1 MKKIKS
7 FLTVFLVA
15 LLFIS
20 SASFSTIKAENGN
33 NEGTNQ
39 EGQNVESEPK
49 EIKTYEVHYVAI
61 AAYYVD
67 QFDVPE
73 EVVEL
78 MPADHTAITNEVVD
92 PKQPSATS
100 VGSWTFTGY
109 EPGWAVVTDEDLWF
123 YGVWVDSEATEDDT
137 SASGMRR
144 EATITSGFGGG
155 WSLRDNTG
163 GDYYTGTH
171 EFLLNGEEAYC
182 IDIDRMVPNAGTAY
196 TSSGTDN
203 GRVAGIIMMG
213 EKNNMSHAAIQATVW
228 NYLHTQK
235 GTSHR
240 FTAGGENVDY
250 TSSAYDDSNYNCY
263 INTYEPNVSAQTFA
277 TSGGYSLKS
286 GSLKVKKKAAEG
298 FNYTK
303 NCSANYSLKG
313 AVYGVYTDQ
322 NCTNLKGTLTTKADG
337 STNAMTITTAG
348 TYYVKEIT
356 ASPGFMLD
364 TAVHS
369 VSVSLGS
376 TTTVTS
382 TETPY
387 KDPTYITLKKK
398 SSNDNGYVDYLDT
411 AEFTVKYYNVTPD
424 TTNLTGKIPVYTWVF
439 KSEFEANPTN
449 PDEKMAVV
457 RFNKDYLISGD
468 ETLFTDDGLKI
479 PLGVFTIEETKAPQT
494 YARDENIYMGK
505 AEIEN
510 NRIKITI
517 QGGNHLEVQQTQ
529 LEQLEDVLILKTT
542 AIFEENNSDRY
553 FADGYVHI
561 NDIVEYENL
570 EEGKYYQLV
579 GQLVEK
585 EVDVETLYTQ
595 VDFDA
600 GNCTEDQIGTRKS
613 VTYKEGS
620 VIQTSSTIFSPGIDL
635 NPAEP
640 EEDEDASTTNP
651 DTTDPD
657 ATGNTGTGTG
667 NTGTDPVNPTEPQE
681 PEEEQVA
688 GKGEATVQFYLDV
701 DNYGGKDFVVYETL
715 YEVSVQE
722 TETTDGTKE
731 PLIVENE
738 ETGKKEY
745 VLDETKQ
752 TKKLTYHE
760 DLNDEGQTV
769 HVDPLY
775 KADFILYKNSNFSK
789 NHKLNGAYFHVTT
802 KRTKRDGRVVEQDLG
817 NFVTGAIYYEA
828 DPETEFVVEVSSD
841 IKYFEDGD
849 NYVMPDPIVD
859 EETGEETPAVT
870 IKSYTSKYNK
880 KLDKNVVAATDL
892 EDGIYYAKTTIPT
905 EDGKEQEVEKWYVSK
920 GMIYLP
926 KQAEDTEISFVELI
940 APAGYYLDSKTYTY
954 SVGHDYTLER
964 VENYRTNIFIVIP
977 QTGIDG

>member
-7 FLTVFLVA
+7 FLTVFLSV
-15 LLFIS
+15 LLLVN
-20 SASFSTIKAENGN
+20 ATSFNLVNANDGN
-33 NEGTNQ
+33 TSEANQ
-39 EGQNVESEPK
+39 EGQNVESEPE

-73 EVVEL
+73 EVVAL
-78 MPADHTAITNEVVD
+78 MPADHTAVTNEVVD

-100 VGSWTFTGY
+100 VDSWTFTGY
-109 EPGWAVVTDEDLWF
+109 EPGWAVVEDEDLWF
-123 YGVWVDSEATEDDT
+123 YGVWENSEATEEDT
-137 SASGMRR
+137 SASGIRR
-144 EATITSGFGGG
+144 EATITSGFGGS
-155 WSLRDNTG
+155 WSLSG
-163 GDYYTGTH
+163 GTYTGSH
-171 EFLLNGEEAYC
+171 KFLLNGEEAYC
-182 IDIDRMVPNAGTAY
+182 IDHARRVPDAGTAY
-196 TSSGTDN
+196 TASGTTSN
-203 GRVAGIIMMG
+203 REAEIIMMG
-213 EKNNMSHAAIQATVW
+213 IKNGRSHAAIQAAIW
-228 NYLHTQK
+228 NYEWNGQHT
-235 GTSHR
+235 
-240 FTAGGENVDY
+240 FTAGGENVDP
-250 TSSAYDDSNYNCY
+250 TSSDYNSYGAYDYYVNK
-263 INTYEPNVSAQTFA
+263 YEPSVATAQTFA
-277 TSGGYSLKS
+277 TAGNYSVKS
-286 GSLKVKKKAAEG
+286 GSLKVQKKASEG
-298 FNYTK
+298 YNYVK

-364 TAVHS
+364 DTVYP

-376 TTTVTS
+376 SAKVTS
-382 TETPY
+382 TENPY
-387 KDPTYITLKKK
+387 KDPSYITLKKK

-411 AEFTVKYYNVTPD
+411 AEFTLKYYNVTPD
-424 TTNLTGKIPVYTWVF
+424 TTDLTGKTPVYTWVF
-439 KSEFEANPTN
+439 KSEITTDPITGEKEAGVDFT
-449 PDEKMAVV
+449 
-457 RFNKDYLISGD
+457 KDYLISGD
-468 ETLFTDDGLKI
+468 ETLFNDEGNLRI

-505 AEIEN
+505 AEVEN

-517 QGGNHLEVQQTQ
+517 QGSNHLEVEQTQ

-585 EVDVETLYTQ
+585 EIDTETLYTQ
-595 VDFDA
+595 EDFDN
-600 GNCTEDQIGTRKS
+600 GNCTEEQIGTRKS

-635 NPAEP
+635 NPVEP
-640 EEDEDASTTNP
+640 EEDEDASV
-651 DTTDPD
+651 DPD
-657 ATGNTGTGTG
+657 ATNPDASGNTGTGT
-667 NTGTDPVNPTEPQE
+667 DPVEPTEPQV
-681 PEEEQVA
+681 PEEEQVP

-722 TETTDGTKE
+722 TEATDGTKE

-738 ETGKKEY
+738 ETGKNEY
-745 VLDETKQ
+745 VLDETKP

-775 KADFILYKNSNFSK
+775 RADFILYKNSNFSK

-828 DPETEFVVEVSSD
+828 DPETEFEVEVSSD

-905 EDGKEQEVEKWYVSK
+905 VGGTESEVEKWYVSK